1 MIRPKSAPGKER
13 YRRYDHDREIY
24 ASHSDQDMNAKA
36 LGADISSLRQLFG
49 EFEAQFAEV
58 ENDRVRRT
66 MLLRLERSLDEI
78 VSIHAKKSLRHTSS
92 SRESP
97 LLPDYD
103 GGGPGKF
110 HPRDF
115 DSVYLSEVAATGAPN
130 SLTEEGREAR
140 RLQDL
145 RNKNGDTAGS
155 YNRRT
160 HTDGQKSPHLQRQD
174 EMYLNN
180 KNAMSRR
187 EEISLEEKV
196 TKLESES
203 AKRRAR
209 SKREALET
217 YRKNEGLLRF
227 NNNGI
232 VGRQSPVPPSSPSS
246 PSSGYSAKTPT
257 NRYWSGSKKT
267 QKNTQRKERGLTARS
282 AEFKRGLLAWEEE
295 GEHNTRPK
303 EWRMGHTLSQKK
315 HLPHQSLEMTKHR
328 VIHGGSSKTRA
339 EELQR
344 RRRVSDDATPKG
356 AYHLIRERAWG
367 WDDSDDEIMNPE
379 PRLHVTSSSHS
390 WRTDSSRFHRRRKKK
405 HEIAALREGG
415 DSSVEES
422 SAQQE
427 YDVEEIEALLFDKM
441 ETKGLGG
448 NIFMRCDLENSGHI
462 NEGQLRSV
470 VAAIGVS
477 LSDNEIACLLN
488 TYRHLDDEK
497 AFDYKKF
504 LRNAEDFWTT
514 AKRGK
519 SVSQLTYSE
528 AWNGRKNV
536 GRGESSR
543 AIRGGDDD
551 LELQHKRAIYMVR
564 DRLHQKGSKAM
575 RQLFQELS
583 RDGHSVPL
591 LQLAKFLAREGVR
604 EKPEALAK
612 LCENWGFDRSLS
624 HKDFVRFF
632 DLPMVTYGEGAKQM
646 SSEQS
651 YHEEP
656 SFERSADVK
665 EMMQKLNCFG
675 TPRQIYLEF
684 TRDRSQSALAVPQ
697 LLAGLAD
704 LGLSEHVIQN
714 LGFVRL
720 LESYCNS
727 KPGFMTMAEFQEFV
741 SQGRRG
747 TIIQSSS
754 QKKRHMGNQSEQRK
768 ARPSV
773 IDWAGETDDT
783 ILKRKEQQRKIW
795 RLAELRRQIEADD
808 LRIDAMKKEENRLRE
823 QERQRR
829 ERKREDILSEISE
842 AVYAR
847 GGLQNTF
854 REIAGGKKK
863 LTKGKFLLS
872 MDLLEINVTDEQAS
886 NVFDSFCDET
896 ASASGG
902 LTFGQFVKLLAAARK
917 S

>member
-187 EEISLEEKV
+187 EEISLEEKI

-209 SKREALET
+209 S
-217 YRKNEGLLRF
+217 
-227 NNNGI
+227 
-232 VGRQSPVPPSSPSS
+232 
-246 PSSGYSAKTPT
+246 KTPT

-415 DSSVEES
+415 DSSAEES
-422 SAQQE
+422 SAQQV

-497 AFDYKKF
+497 
-504 LRNAEDFWTT
+504 
-514 AKRGK
+514 RGK

-564 DRLHQKGSKAM
+564 DRLHQKGSSIEYRKT
-575 RQLFQELS
+575 LLE
-583 RDGHSVPL
+583 RDGMRG
-591 LQLAKFLAREGVR
+591 K
-604 EKPEALAK
+604 EKMRVA
-612 LCENWGFDRSLS
+612 DR
-624 HKDFVRFF
+624 KRG
-632 DLPMVTYGEGAKQM
+632 MVTYGEGAKQM

-665 EMMQKLNCFG
+665 EIMQKLNCFG

-727 KPGFMTMAEFQEFV
+727 KPGFMTMAEFQTHFDSSIPIRKRFDVCFSVGIREPREEGDDYSIIITEEEAHGQSV
-741 SQGRRG
+741 G
-747 TIIQSSS
+747 TKESKVMVYAVTLKLTRAHINFIT
-754 QKKRHMGNQSEQRK
+754 EW
-768 ARPSV
+768 PSV

-872 MDLLEINVTDEQAS
+872 MDLLEINVTDEQVS
-886 NVFDSFCDET
+886 ILWD
-896 ASASGG
+896 
-902 LTFGQFVKLLAAARK
+902 TFGYV
-917 S
+917 